1 MRVPKELK
9 ESCYGLGT
17 EKWEAIRD
25 VSLPYAKTAIWGG
38 IIIALGRALGETM
51 AIAYIIGNMNLP
63 LTSIFDSYVTVTS
76 ILVNEFN
83 EAGGMQ
89 LSSLYYMALLLFI
102 LNFLTLIAAKLY
114 VARRS

>member
-1 MRVPKELK
+1 
-9 ESCYGLGT
+9 
-17 EKWEAIRD
+17 
-25 VSLPYAKTAIWGG
+25 
-38 IIIALGRALGETM
+38 M

-76 ILVNEFN
+76 VLVNEFN
-83 EAGGMQ
+83 EADGMQ